1 MDITITLVGQMITF
15 LLFVWFTRAFVWPP
29 VIKALKDRQAKIAD
43 GLAAAERGQ
52 AELLRAQ
59 DQVALDIKEGKQK
72 ASNLIVEAQKQA
84 DILIDDARQKAHE
97 EGQRI
102 IQQAHA
108 EIDQMVK
115 DAKESLRKQ
124 VASLAL
130 IGAEKI
136 LERSIDEHSHHA
148 MLEKFAE
155 EI

>member
-1 MDITITLVGQMITF
+1 VDITITLVGQMITF

-59 DQVALDIKEGKQK
+59 EQVALDIKEGKQK
-72 ASNLIVEAQKQA
+72 ASNFIVEAQKQA
-84 DILIDDARQKAHE
+84 DILIDEARQKAHE

-136 LERSIDEHSHHA
+136 LERSIDENSHHA